1 MWSRVLQT
9 ACVAVKSPIS
19 SYFIHLLVSESVSVL
34 PAWMCWPV
42 GVLFVVNVH
51 FRMCECVIFFSPC
64 WCVTFCLQHFCFYS
78 YHQCFQLPFPS
89 PVLQSTNSPFPP
101 PAAVSLSQNH
111 LLFRLLLFSRMAF
124 LSYCSLSFFIIIII
138 IIVKCI
144 WRKPLCIIL

>member
-51 FRMCECVIFFSPC
+51 FRMCECVIFFLPVDVWLFVFSISVSTVTISVFSSP
-64 WCVTFCLQHFCFYS
+64 FLPLSSKAPIPLSHLQQPSHSAKTTCFSDFCF
-78 YHQCFQLPFPS
+78 FQEW
-89 PVLQSTNSPFPP
+89 
-101 PAAVSLSQNH
+101 
-111 LLFRLLLFSRMAF
+111 LFFLIALF
-124 LSYCSLSFFIIIII
+124 LFFIIIII